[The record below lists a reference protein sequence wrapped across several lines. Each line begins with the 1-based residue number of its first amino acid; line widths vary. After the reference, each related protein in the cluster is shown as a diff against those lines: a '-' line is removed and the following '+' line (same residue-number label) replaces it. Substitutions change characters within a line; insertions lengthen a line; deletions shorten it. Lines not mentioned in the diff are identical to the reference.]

1 MAEKRAERDQQRRK
15 DLAFAQQMI
24 KDSNVAVVLQARE
37 QEVRLI
43 QRKINSKAKNSP
55 TVMFIIELTVEK
67 IIVMNNLYKIS
78 DRCAKW

>member
-43 QRKINSKAKNSP
+43 QRKINSKTKNSP